1 MDELEI
7 GKWKKNMIVIKPW
20 ICYFKTIT
28 ILKWET
34 TMLIKGN
41 LYRFLLILIFC
52 LLVTLEAADLLLP
65 HFFHSIKITG
75 YVTIGIYMAA
85 IFTLFLLTKEF
96 DQKAKELQKNQQKMK
111 NIFDSLD
118 VAIWSHDLKND
129 TLLITPGIEKLYG
142 YKLENFYQN
151 SYLWKE
157 VIYPEDL
164 HVLEERQKKIANG
177 ENVTSQYRIIR
188 PDGEVRWIQDSGIP
202 TFDSKGEFVDFS
214 SVLFDIT
221 DRKES
226 EGLYQSLVEMSPD
239 IIAVVYNG
247 KIEYINEAGCK
258 VIGAECQEQVVGQ
271 SAKSFVPAQI
281 TDLIKNKVSSTR
293 KVENER
299 YNFEFQVKRIDGEC
313 IDVEMVARSILY
325 EGRFAIQVVGRDIT
339 QRKKSEQTI
348 KFMAFYDTLT
358 GLPNRNQFR
367 NHLNDVLQH
376 QQNKMHA
383 VIFLD
388 LDRFKIINDTKGH
401 TVGDHILQK
410 VAGRL
415 EKAVQNEG
423 LVSRQGGDEFIIVL
437 EDIDKEN
444 ASQVAKRILNEFSHP
459 FDVNNEEFYVTPS
472 IGISIYPT
480 DGNDEETLIK
490 NADTAMYQAK
500 DRGKNTYQFYSNNLD
515 GISTWKMKLENWLRR
530 AMEQNQMTLH
540 YQPQFHLVT
549 GKIVGVEALI
559 RWNHPEYGYI
569 APSEFIPLAEETGLI
584 VPLGKWI
591 LRVACEQRKAWKD
604 AGFND
609 FPIAVNVSVRQFQDE
624 HFIQFIS
631 GMLEDVG
638 LEANY
643 LELEITESLMQNL
656 ENSTIILNQLK
667 SLGVLLS
674 VDDFGTGYS
683 SLSYLKHLP
692 IDKIKIV
699 KSFVD
704 DITNHSNQGMMVK
717 TIIDMG
723 VNLKFTVIAE
733 GIETE
738 EQVTFLT
745 RNACQIG
752 QGYYYSKPLSAE
764 KLENFLFEDKVK
776 LRPDMNEE

>member
-1 MDELEI
+1 MFT
-7 GKWKKNMIVIKPW
+7 KR
-20 ICYFKTIT
+20 
-28 ILKWET
+28 
-34 TMLIKGN
+34 N
-41 LYRFLLILIFC
+41 LYRFLLILIVSIFV
-52 LLVTLEAADLLLP
+52 LLQVIDLINPDL
-65 HFFHSIKITG
+65 FHSINI
-75 YVTIGIYMAA
+75 VNNIASVISLVAIG
-85 IFTLFLLTKEF
+85 FLYFLVKEF
-96 DQKAKELQKNQQKMK
+96 DKKADEYTINQKKMK
-111 NIFDSLD
+111 NIFDTLD
-118 VAIWSHDLKND
+118 VAIWSHDLKSD

-142 YKLENFYQN
+142 YKLDNFYEN
-151 SYLWKE
+151 TNLWKE

-164 HVLEERQKKIANG
+164 SVLKDRERKLAVG
-177 ENVTSQYRIIR
+177 ETVTSQYRIIR
-188 PDGEVRWIQDSGIP
+188 PDGEVRWIQDRGIP
-202 TFDSKGEFVDFS
+202 TFDQKGDFIDFT

-239 IIAVVYNG
+239 IIAVVYDG

-258 VIGAECQEQVVGQ
+258 LIGAQSQEQVIGQ
-271 SAKSFVPAQI
+271 SAKNFVPSYI
-281 TDLIKNKVSSTR
+281 TDLIKR
-293 KVENER
+293 KVFSTDKLENER
-299 YNFEFQVKRIDGEC
+299 LRLEFQVRRTDGES
-313 IDVEMVARSILY
+313 IDVEMAARSILY
-325 EGRFAIQVVGRDIT
+325 EGRFAVQVVGRDIT

-348 KFMAFYDTLT
+348 KFMAYYDSLT

-367 NHLNDVLQH
+367 NHLNEVLRH
-376 QQNKMHA
+376 QQEMMHA
-383 VIFLD
+383 VLFLD

-401 TVGDHILQK
+401 SVGDIILKK

-437 EDIDKEN
+437 KDVDKEN
-444 ASQVAKRILNEFSHP
+444 TSHVAKRILNEFSNP
-459 FDVNNEEFYVTPS
+459 FEVNCEEFYVTPS

-480 DGNDEETLIK
+480 DGSDEETLIK

-500 DRGKNTYQFYSNNLD
+500 ERGKNNYQFYSNNLD
-515 GISTWKMKLENWLRR
+515 DVSTWKMKLENWLRR

-540 YQPQFHLVT
+540 YQPQLDLRT
-549 GKIVGVEALI
+549 GEIVGVEALI
-559 RWNHPEYGYI
+559 RWNYPEYGYI

-591 LRVACEQRKAWKD
+591 LQEACERRKAWKD
-604 AGFND
+604 AGFSD

-624 HFIQFIS
+624 HFIPFIS
-631 GMLEDVG
+631 DMLEQIG

-667 SLGVLLS
+667 DLGVLLA

-692 IDKIKIV
+692 IDKIKID

-704 DITNHSNQGMMVK
+704 DIIYHSNQGMMVK

-723 VNLKFTVIAE
+723 MNLKFGVIAE

-738 EQVTFLT
+738 EQVKFLT

-764 KLENFLFEDKVK
+764 KLEEFLVK
-776 LRPDMNEE
+776 GNVSIE

>member
-1 MDELEI
+1 MTSYLTI
-7 GKWKKNMIVIKPW
+7 AIYIV
-20 ICYFKTIT
+20 
-28 ILKWET
+28 
-34 TMLIKGN
+34 
-41 LYRFLLILIFC
+41 
-52 LLVTLEAADLLLP
+52 
-65 HFFHSIKITG
+65 
-75 YVTIGIYMAA
+75 A

-96 DQKAKELQKNQQKMK
+96 DYKADELHKSQQKMK
-111 NIFDSLD
+111 NIFDTLD
-118 VAIWSHDLKND
+118 VAIWSHDLKTD

-142 YKLENFYQN
+142 FKLEAFYEN
-151 SYLWKE
+151 TDLWKE

-164 HVLEERQKKIANG
+164 YVLEERAKKIAMG
-177 ENVTSQYRIIR
+177 ENVTSQYRIVR

-239 IIAVVYNG
+239 IIAVVYDG

-258 VIGAECQEQVVGQ
+258 LIGAENQEQLIGQ
-271 SAKSFVPAQI
+271 SAKNFVAPQI
-281 TDLIKNKVSSTR
+281 TDLIKNKVFSPN
-293 KVENER
+293 KAENER
-299 YNFEFQVKRIDGEC
+299 YNFEFQVRRINGES
-313 IDVEMVARSILY
+313 IDVEMAARSILY
-325 EGRFAIQVVGRDIT
+325 VGRFAIQVVGRDIT

-348 KFMAFYDTLT
+348 KFMAYFDSLT

-367 NHLNDVLQH
+367 NHLNEVLH
-376 QQNKMHA
+376 QQKNNMHA

-401 TVGDHILQK
+401 SVGDIILQR
-410 VAGRL
+410 VADRL
-415 EKAVQNEG
+415 ETAVQNDG

-437 EDIDKEN
+437 EDVDKEN
-444 ASQVAKRILNEFSHP
+444 ASLVAKRILNEFSNP
-459 FDVNNEEFYVTPS
+459 IEVNNEEFYVTPS

-480 DGNDEETLIK
+480 DGSDEETLIK

-500 DRGKNTYQFYSNNLD
+500 ERGKNNYQFYSNNLY

-540 YQPQFHLVT
+540 YQPQIDLNS

-559 RWNHPEYGYI
+559 RWYHPEYGYI

-591 LRVACEQRKAWKD
+591 LREACEQRKAWKD
-604 AGFND
+604 AGFSD

-624 HFIQFIS
+624 QIIPFIS
-631 GMLEDVG
+631 DLLEEVG
-638 LEANY
+638 LETNY

-692 IDKIKIV
+692 IDKIKID

-704 DITNHSNQGMMVK
+704 DIIYHSNQGMMVK

-738 EQVTFLT
+738 EQVKFLT
-745 RNACQIG
+745 ENACQIG
-752 QGYYYSKPLSAE
+752 QGHYYSKPLSAD
-764 KLENFLFEDKVK
+764 KLEKFLNEDKDHT
-776 LRPDMNEE
+776 PS

>member
-1 MDELEI
+1 
-7 GKWKKNMIVIKPW
+7 MIIKR
-20 ICYFKTIT
+20 
-28 ILKWET
+28 
-34 TMLIKGN
+34 N
-41 LYRFLLILIFC
+41 LNRFLLFLIFC
-52 LLVTLEAADLLLP
+52 LLISLEAADLLLP
-65 HFFHSIKITG
+65 NLFHSIKITS
-75 YVTIGIYMAA
+75 YVTIAIYTAA
-85 IFTLFLLTKEF
+85 IWFLFLLTKEF
-96 DQKAKELQKNQQKMK
+96 YLKTKELQKSQQRMK
-111 NIFDSLD
+111 NIFDTLD

-142 YKLENFYQN
+142 YNLKNFYEN
-151 SYLWKE
+151 NHLWKE

-164 HVLEERQKKIANG
+164 YVLQERERRISIG

-202 TFDSKGEFVDFS
+202 TFDSKGDLVDFS

-239 IIAVVYNG
+239 IIAVVYDG
-247 KIEYINEAGCK
+247 KIEYINEAGFK
-258 VIGAECQEQVVGQ
+258 LIGAESQEQVIGQ
-271 SAKSFVPAQI
+271 SAKNFVSSQI
-281 TDLIKNKVSSTR
+281 TDLIKTKVFSTA

-299 YNFEFQVKRIDGEC
+299 YNFEFQVRRIDGVN
-313 IDVEMVARSILY
+313 IDVEMAARSILY
-325 EGRFAIQVVGRDIT
+325 EGRFAVQVVGRDIT

-348 KFMAFYDTLT
+348 KFMAYYDTLT
-358 GLPNRNQFR
+358 GLPNRNQFK
-367 NHLNDVLQH
+367 NHLNDVLR
-376 QQNKMHA
+376 QQENKMHA
-383 VIFLD
+383 VLFLD

-401 TVGDHILQK
+401 SVGDRVLQR

-415 EKAVQNEG
+415 QEAVQNEG

-437 EDIDKEN
+437 EDVNKDTT
-444 ASQVAKRILNEFSHP
+444 SRVANRILNEFSYP
-459 FDVNNEEFYVTPS
+459 IEVGNDEFYVTPS
-472 IGISIYPT
+472 IGVSLYPS
-480 DGNDEETLIK
+480 DGSDEETLIK

-500 DRGKNTYQFYSNNLD
+500 ERGKNNYQFYSIFSG

-530 AMEQNQMTLH
+530 AMEQNQLMLY
-540 YQPQFHLVT
+540 YQPQFDLVT

-591 LRVACEQRKAWKD
+591 LREACEQRKAWKD
-604 AGFND
+604 AGFSD

-624 HFIQFIS
+624 QFIQYIS
-631 GMLEDVG
+631 DMLKEVG
-638 LEANY
+638 LESND

-692 IDKIKIV
+692 IDKIKID

-704 DITNHSNQGMMVK
+704 DIINHSNQGMMVK

-738 EQVTFLT
+738 EQVKFLT

-764 KLENFLFEDKVK
+764 KMDKFLLKDKGK
-776 LRPDMNEE
+776 T

>member
-1 MDELEI
+1 
-7 GKWKKNMIVIKPW
+7 
-20 ICYFKTIT
+20 
-28 ILKWET
+28 
-34 TMLIKGN
+34 MLIKRN
-41 LYRFLLILIFC
+41 LSRFLLILIVGIFV
-52 LLVTLEAADLLLP
+52 LFQIIDILLP
-65 HFFHSIKITG
+65 ALFHSINIMS
-75 YVTIGIYMAA
+75 YI
-85 IFTLFLLTKEF
+85 TLFVSFAAVGFLIYIFKEF
-96 DQKAKELQKNQQKMK
+96 DKKAEEFTRNQQKMK
-111 NIFDSLD
+111 NIFDTLD
-118 VAIWSHDLKND
+118 VAIWSHDLKTD

-142 YKLENFYQN
+142 YKLENFYEDTN
-151 SYLWKE
+151 LWKE

-164 HVLEERQKKIANG
+164 YVLEDRAKKLAIG
-177 ENVTSQYRIIR
+177 ETVTSHYRIIR
-188 PDGEVRWIQDSGIP
+188 PDGEVRWIQDRGIP
-202 TFDSKGEFVDFS
+202 TYDQKGDFVDFN

-239 IIAVVYNG
+239 IIAVVYDG
-247 KIEYINEAGCK
+247 KIEYINEAGYK
-258 VIGAECQEQVVGQ
+258 LIGAESLEQVIGQ
-271 SAKSFVPAQI
+271 SAKNFVPSQI
-281 TDLIKNKVSSTR
+281 TNLIKSKVFSSD
-293 KVENER
+293 KMENER
-299 YNFEFQVKRIDGEC
+299 YRFEFQVKRIDGEN
-313 IDVEMVARSILY
+313 IDVEMAARSILY
-325 EGRFAIQVVGRDIT
+325 EGRFAVQVVGRDIT

-348 KFMAFYDTLT
+348 KFMAYYDTLT

-367 NHLNDVLQH
+367 NHLNEVLH
-376 QQNKMHA
+376 QQLNKMHA
-383 VIFLD
+383 VMFLD

-401 TVGDHILQK
+401 SVGDIILRK

-423 LVSRQGGDEFIIVL
+423 LVSRQGGDEFIIIL
-437 EDIDKEN
+437 EDVDKEN
-444 ASQVAKRILNEFSHP
+444 ASQVAKRILYEFSNP
-459 FDVNNEEFYVTPS
+459 FEVNNEEFYVTPS

-480 DGNDEETLIK
+480 DGSDEETLIK

-500 DRGKNTYQFYSNNLD
+500 DCGKNNYQFYSNNLD

-530 AMEQNQMTLH
+530 AMEHNQMTLH
-540 YQPQFHLVT
+540 YQPQLDLGT

-584 VPLGKWI
+584 VPMGKWI
-591 LRVACEQRKAWKD
+591 LREACERRKAWKD
-604 AGFND
+604 AGFSD
-609 FPIAVNVSVRQFQDE
+609 FPIAVNISVRQFQDE
-624 HFIQFIS
+624 HIIQFIS
-631 GMLEDVG
+631 DMLEEVG

-692 IDKIKIV
+692 IDKIKID

-704 DITNHSNQGMMVK
+704 DIIYHSNQGMMVK

-723 VNLKFTVIAE
+723 MNLKFTVIAE

-738 EQVTFLT
+738 EQVKFLT

-752 QGYYYSKPLSAE
+752 QGYYYSKPLTAE
-764 KLENFLFEDKVK
+764 KLEEFLVK
-776 LRPDMNEE
+776 GNNPMV

>member
-1 MDELEI
+1 
-7 GKWKKNMIVIKPW
+7 
-20 ICYFKTIT
+20 
-28 ILKWET
+28 
-34 TMLIKGN
+34 
-41 LYRFLLILIFC
+41 
-52 LLVTLEAADLLLP
+52 
-65 HFFHSIKITG
+65 
-75 YVTIGIYMAA
+75 
-85 IFTLFLLTKEF
+85 
-96 DQKAKELQKNQQKMK
+96 
-111 NIFDSLD
+111 
-118 VAIWSHDLKND
+118 
-129 TLLITPGIEKLYG
+129 
-142 YKLENFYQN
+142 
-151 SYLWKE
+151 
-157 VIYPEDL
+157 
-164 HVLEERQKKIANG
+164 
-177 ENVTSQYRIIR
+177 
-188 PDGEVRWIQDSGIP
+188 
-202 TFDSKGEFVDFS
+202 
-214 SVLFDIT
+214 
-221 DRKES
+221 
-226 EGLYQSLVEMSPD
+226 
-239 IIAVVYNG
+239 
-247 KIEYINEAGCK
+247 
-258 VIGAECQEQVVGQ
+258 
-271 SAKSFVPAQI
+271 
-281 TDLIKNKVSSTR
+281 
-293 KVENER
+293 
-299 YNFEFQVKRIDGEC
+299 
-313 IDVEMVARSILY
+313 
-325 EGRFAIQVVGRDIT
+325 
-339 QRKKSEQTI
+339 
-348 KFMAFYDTLT
+348 MAFYDTLT

-367 NHLNDVLQH
+367 NHLNDVLQ
-376 QQNKMHA
+376 QQQTKMHA

-401 TVGDHILQK
+401 SVGDIILQK

-415 EKAVQNEG
+415 EKAVHNEG

-437 EDIDKEN
+437 EDVDKEN

-459 FDVNNEEFYVTPS
+459 FEVNNEEFYVTPS

-480 DGNDEETLIK
+480 DGSDEETLIK

-500 DRGKNTYQFYSNNLD
+500 DRGKNNYQFYSNNLD

-540 YQPQFHLVT
+540 YQPQFDLVT
-549 GKIVGVEALI
+549 GEIVGVEALI

-591 LRVACEQRKAWKD
+591 LREACEQRKAWKD
-604 AGFND
+604 AGFSD

-624 HFIQFIS
+624 QIIQFIS
-631 GMLEDVG
+631 DMLEEVG

-667 SLGVLLS
+667 SLGILLS

-692 IDKIKIV
+692 IDKIKID

-704 DITNHSNQGMMVK
+704 DILYHSNQGMMVK

-723 VNLKFTVIAE
+723 LNLKFTVIAE

-738 EQVTFLT
+738 EQVEFLT

-764 KLENFLFEDKVK
+764 KMEKFLLEDKGHTQF
-776 LRPDMNEE
+776 

>member
-1 MDELEI
+1 M
-7 GKWKKNMIVIKPW
+7 K
-20 ICYFKTIT
+20 
-28 ILKWET
+28 LKRS
-34 TMLIKGN
+34 
-41 LYRFLLILIFC
+41 LYRFLLILIVCIFV
-52 LLVTLEAADLLLP
+52 LIQVIDFFNPEFYHSFEIVSNVVSIVTFAALGFL
-65 HFFHSIKITG
+65 FFLI
-75 YVTIGIYMAA
+75 
-85 IFTLFLLTKEF
+85 KEF
-96 DQKAKELQKNQQKMK
+96 DKKADEYTKDQQKMK
-111 NIFDSLD
+111 NIFDTLD
-118 VAIWSHDLKND
+118 VAIWSHDLKTD

-142 YKLENFYQN
+142 HKLESFYEDSN
-151 SYLWKE
+151 LWKE

-164 HVLEERQKKIANG
+164 YVLEEREKKLAAG
-177 ENVTSQYRIIR
+177 ETVTSQYRIIR
-188 PDGEVRWIQDSGIP
+188 PDGEVRWIQDRGIP
-202 TFDSKGEFVDFS
+202 TFDAKGDFVDFN

-239 IIAVVYNG
+239 IIAVVYDG
-247 KIEYINEAGCK
+247 RIEYINEAGYK
-258 VIGAECQEQVVGQ
+258 LIGAESQEHVIGQ
-271 SAKSFVPAQI
+271 SAKNYVPSQI
-281 TDLIKNKVSSTR
+281 SELIKSKVFSPDKT
-293 KVENER
+293 ENER
-299 YNFEFQVKRIDGEC
+299 HTFEFQVRRTDGES
-313 IDVEMVARSILY
+313 IDVEMAARAILY

-358 GLPNRNQFR
+358 MLPNRNQFR
-367 NHLNDVLQH
+367 NHLNEVLQLH
-376 QQNKMHA
+376 EDKKHA
-383 VIFLD
+383 VLFLD

-401 TVGDHILQK
+401 SVGDIILQK

-423 LVSRQGGDEFIIVL
+423 LVSRQGGDEFTIVI
-437 EDIDKEN
+437 EDVDKEK
-444 ASQVAKRILNEFSHP
+444 ASQVAKRILFEFSYP
-459 FDVNNEEFYVTPS
+459 FEVNSEEFYVTPS
-472 IGISIYPT
+472 IGISIYPV
-480 DGNDEETLIK
+480 DGRDEETLIK

-500 DRGKNTYQFYSNNLD
+500 EHGKNNYQFYSNNLA
-515 GISTWKMKLENWLRR
+515 GIATWKMKLENWLRR
-530 AMEQNQMTLH
+530 AMEQKQMTLR
-540 YQPQFHLVT
+540 YQPQLDLRT

-569 APSEFIPLAEETGLI
+569 APSEFIPLAEENGLI

-591 LRVACEQRKAWKD
+591 LKEACEQRKTWKD
-604 AGFND
+604 EGYED

-631 GMLEDVG
+631 EMLQEAG

-667 SLGVLLS
+667 ELGVLLS

-692 IDKIKIV
+692 IDKIKID

-704 DITNHSNQGMMVK
+704 DIISHSNQGMMVK

-738 EQVTFLT
+738 EQVKFLT
-745 RNACQIG
+745 QNACQIG
-752 QGYYYSKPLSAE
+752 QGYYYSKPLSAQ
-764 KLENFLFEDKVK
+764 KLKEFLLKGTNPIFKDWTE
-776 LRPDMNEE
+776 

>member
-1 MDELEI
+1 M
-7 GKWKKNMIVIKPW
+7 GANMFTKR
-20 ICYFKTIT
+20 
-28 ILKWET
+28 
-34 TMLIKGN
+34 N
-41 LYRFLLILIFC
+41 LYRFLLILIVGLFV
-52 LLVTLEAADLLLP
+52 LLQVIDLINPDL
-65 HFFHSIKITG
+65 FHSIKI
-75 YVTIGIYMAA
+75 VSNIASVISIAA
-85 IFTLFLLTKEF
+85 IGFLYFLVKEF
-96 DQKAKELQKNQQKMK
+96 DKKADEYTINQKKMK
-111 NIFDSLD
+111 NIFDTLD
-118 VAIWSHDLKND
+118 VAIWSHDLKSD

-142 YKLENFYQN
+142 YKLDKFYENTN
-151 SYLWKE
+151 LWKE

-164 HVLEERQKKIANG
+164 SVLKDREKKLAVG
-177 ENVTSQYRIIR
+177 ETATSQYRIIR
-188 PDGEVRWIQDSGIP
+188 PDGEVRWIQDRGIP
-202 TFDSKGEFVDFS
+202 TFDQKGEFVDFT

-258 VIGAECQEQVVGQ
+258 LIGAQSQEQVIGQ
-271 SAKSFVPAQI
+271 SAKNFVPSHI
-281 TDLIKNKVSSTR
+281 TDLIKR
-293 KVENER
+293 KVFSPDKLENER
-299 YNFEFQVKRIDGEC
+299 LMLEFQVRRTDGES
-313 IDVEMVARSILY
+313 IDVEMAARSILY
-325 EGRFAIQVVGRDIT
+325 EGRFAVQVVGRDIT

-348 KFMAFYDTLT
+348 KHMAYYDSLT

-367 NHLNDVLQH
+367 NHLNEVLRH
-376 QQNKMHA
+376 QQEMMHA
-383 VIFLD
+383 VLFLD

-401 TVGDHILQK
+401 SVGDIILQQ

-415 EKAVQNEG
+415 EIAVQNEG

-437 EDIDKEN
+437 KDVDKEN
-444 ASQVAKRILNEFSHP
+444 TSQVAKRILNEFSNP
-459 FDVNNEEFYVTPS
+459 FEVNCEEFYVTPS

-500 DRGKNTYQFYSNNLD
+500 ERGKNNYQFYSTNLN

-540 YQPQFHLVT
+540 YQPQVDLRT

-591 LRVACEQRKAWKD
+591 LREACERRKAWKD
-604 AGFND
+604 AGFRD

-624 HFIQFIS
+624 HIIPFIS
-631 GMLEDVG
+631 DMLEEIG

-667 SLGVLLS
+667 KLGVLLS

-692 IDKIKIV
+692 IDKIKID

-704 DITNHSNQGMMVK
+704 DIINHSNQGMMVK

-723 VNLKFTVIAE
+723 MNLKFGVIAE

-738 EQVTFLT
+738 EQVKFLT

-752 QGYYYSKPLSAE
+752 QGYYYSRPLSAE
-764 KLENFLFEDKVK
+764 KLEEFLVK
-776 LRPDMNEE
+776 GNASFL

>member
-1 MDELEI
+1 MKI
-7 GKWKKNMIVIKPW
+7 NRNIYM
-20 ICYFKTIT
+20 
-28 ILKWET
+28 
-34 TMLIKGN
+34 
-41 LYRFLLILIFC
+41 RLLILIFC
-52 LLVTLEAADLLLP
+52 LLVLFEVVDIVFPEL
-65 HFFHSIKITG
+65 FHSIKIIS
-75 YVTIGIYMAA
+75 YLTITIYIGATF
-85 IFTLFLLTKEF
+85 ILFFLVKDF
-96 DQKAKELQKNQQKMK
+96 DQKANEFQKNQQKMK
-111 NIFDSLD
+111 NIFDTLD
-118 VAIWSHDLKND
+118 VAIWSHDLKNN

-142 YKLENFYQN
+142 YKLENFYEDSN
-151 SYLWKE
+151 LWKE

-164 HVLEERQKKIANG
+164 YVLEERGKKLAGG
-177 ENVTSQYRIIR
+177 ETATSQYRIIR
-188 PDGEVRWIQDSGIP
+188 PDGEVRWIQDRGIP
-202 TFDSKGEFVDFS
+202 TFDSKGELVDFN

-258 VIGAECQEQVVGQ
+258 LIGAQSLEQVIGQ
-271 SAKSFVPAQI
+271 SAKNFVPTQI
-281 TDLIKNKVSSTR
+281 TDLIKSKVFSSD
-293 KVENER
+293 KLENER
-299 YNFEFQVKRIDGEC
+299 HRFEFQVRRTDGES
-313 IDVEMVARSILY
+313 IDVEMAARSILY
-325 EGRFAIQVVGRDIT
+325 DGRFAVQVVGRDIT

-367 NHLNDVLQH
+367 THLNEVLH
-376 QQNKMHA
+376 QQENRMHA
-383 VIFLD
+383 VLFID

-401 TVGDHILQK
+401 SVGDIILQK

-415 EKAVQNEG
+415 EKAVQSEG

-437 EDIDKEN
+437 EDIDLEK
-444 ASQVAKRILNEFSHP
+444 ASHVSKRILNEFALP
-459 FDVNNEEFYVTPS
+459 FEVNKDEFYVTPS

-500 DRGKNTYQFYSNNLD
+500 ERGKNNYQFYSNNLD

-530 AMEQNQMTLH
+530 ALEQKQMTLH
-540 YQPQFHLVT
+540 YQPQIDLPT

-591 LRVACEQRKAWKD
+591 LREACERRKAWKD
-604 AGFND
+604 AGFED
-609 FPIAVNVSVRQFQDE
+609 FPIAVNVSARQFQDE
-624 HFIQFIS
+624 HFISFIAD
-631 GMLEDVG
+631 MLEEIG

-692 IDKIKIV
+692 IDKIKID

-704 DITNHSNQGMMVK
+704 DIIYHSNQGMMVK

-738 EQVTFLT
+738 EQVKFLT

-752 QGYYYSKPLSAE
+752 QGYFYSKPLSAE
-764 KLENFLFEDKVK
+764 KLEEFLSKGNI
-776 LRPDMNEE
+776 LGQ